1 MREFKKFLMNN
12 RGENLIINGMISDSE
27 IISKKIK
34 SVSSIQIVDELSIQ
48 VVSKGKLYSI
58 EVM

>member
-12 RGENLIINGMISDSE
+12 IGENLIINGMISDSE

>member
-1 MREFKKFLMNN
+1 MAEFKKFLMNN

-34 SVSSIQIVDELSIQ
+34 SVSSIQIVDEFSIQ

>member
-1 MREFKKFLMNN
+1 MAEFKKFLMNN

>member
-1 MREFKKFLMNN
+1 MVEFKKFLMNN

-34 SVSSIQIVDELSIQ
+34 SVSSIQIMDEFSIQ

>member
-1 MREFKKFLMNN
+1 MVEFKKFLMNN

-34 SVSSIQIVDELSIQ
+34 SVSSIQIVDEFSIQ

>member
-1 MREFKKFLMNN
+1 MIEFKKFLMNN
-12 RGENLIINGMISDSE
+12 RGENLIVNGMISDSE

-34 SVSSIQIVDELSIQ
+34 SVSSIQIMDEFSIQ

>member
-1 MREFKKFLMNN
+1 MAEFKKFLMNN

-34 SVSSIQIVDELSIQ
+34 SVSSIQIVDEFSIQ
-48 VVSKGKLYSI
+48 VVSKGILYSI

>member
-1 MREFKKFLMNN
+1 MAEFKKFLMNN

-34 SVSSIQIVDELSIQ
+34 SISSIQIVDEFSIQ
-48 VVSKGKLYSI
+48 VVSKGILYSI